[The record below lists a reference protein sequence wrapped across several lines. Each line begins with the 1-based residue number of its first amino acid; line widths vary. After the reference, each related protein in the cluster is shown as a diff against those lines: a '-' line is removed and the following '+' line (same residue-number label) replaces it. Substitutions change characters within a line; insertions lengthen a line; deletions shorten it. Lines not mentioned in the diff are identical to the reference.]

1 MSTTLIR
8 WLVAAALLAAC
19 GGGGDERCG
28 PSEGVVARAI
38 DGDTIELE
46 SGETIRYL
54 LVDTPEST
62 GGATDCFGENAH
74 TFNEDLVVGKT
85 VQLAYDVECEDHF
98 GRLLAY
104 VTVGANEVNPLLVER
119 GYACVLHIP
128 PNGDDRVD
136 EFQALEDA
144 ARASGAGMWSAC
156 TEVTCD

>member
-1 MSTTLIR
+1 VIR
-8 WLVAAALLAAC
+8 WLALASLAAC
-19 GGGGDERCG
+19 GGADGDRCG

-46 SGETIRYL
+46 SGEIIRYL

-62 GGATDCFGENAH
+62 GGATDCFGENAK
-74 TFNEDLVVGKT
+74 TFNEDLVVGET
-85 VQLAYDVECEDHF
+85 VQLTYDVECEDYF

-104 VTVGANEVNPLLVER
+104 VRVGGREVNTLLVER

-144 ARASGAGMWSAC
+144 ARAAGTGMWSAC
-156 TEVTCD
+156 TEITCD

>member
-1 MSTTLIR
+1 VK
-8 WLVAAALLAAC
+8 LVAGAVLLTAC
-19 GGGGDERCG
+19 GGAADDRCG

-38 DGDTIELE
+38 DGDTIELAT
-46 SGETIRYL
+46 GDTIRYL
-54 LVDTPEST
+54 MVDTPEST
-62 GGATDCFGENAH
+62 GGATDCFGQNAK

-85 VQLAYDVECEDHF
+85 VQVAYDVECEDYF

-104 VTVGANEVNPLLVER
+104 VSVGDREVNTLLVER

-128 PNGDDRVD
+128 PNGDDRAD

-156 TEVTCD
+156 EVVTCD